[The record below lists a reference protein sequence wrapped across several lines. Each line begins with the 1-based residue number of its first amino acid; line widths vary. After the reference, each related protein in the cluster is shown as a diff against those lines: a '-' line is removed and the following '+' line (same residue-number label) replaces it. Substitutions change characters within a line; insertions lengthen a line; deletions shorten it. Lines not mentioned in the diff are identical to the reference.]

1 VQEDIDAMIRV
12 FIADDHAGIR
22 EGIRRILDDVTDMCV
37 VGEASDVQELL
48 IRMTEQVCDVVLLD
62 STLPGQNGIDLLPCF
77 KRTYPSLF
85 VLVCSTY
92 VGPHY
97 VQEAFEAGATGYLT
111 KDRLPE
117 ELVEAIRQVA
127 QGQRYVSPTS
137 ATYLNDQDTLENGAT
152 V

>member
-1 VQEDIDAMIRV
+1 MIRV

-22 EGIRRILDDVTDMCV
+22 EGIKWLLADVTDMCV
-37 VGEASDVQELL
+37 VGEASDAQELL
-48 IRMTEQVCDVVLLD
+48 ARVTEQVCDVVLLD
-62 STLPGQNGIDLLPCF
+62 STLPGQNGVDLLPGL
-77 KRTYPSLF
+77 KRTYPGLS
-85 VLVCSTY
+85 VLICSTY

-97 VQEAFEAGATGYLT
+97 MREAFKVGAAGYLT

-127 QGQRYVSPTS
+127 QGQRYISPS
-137 ATYLNDQDTLENGAT
+137 LAIYLNEHDTLGSDTT